1 MTYLKTSNNLNLTI
15 IPSLAAKRLSNGR
28 VLITQKFLDGILKYK
43 SLWPGSITVLMEE
56 SSQEDDNL
64 DKTTV
69 RLDELPLKLEVVSL
83 DTSSAAELLNQA
95 SVVLASLE
103 YRQNHISQVCQSIGT
118 PCIYVSEYSLKTR
131 KQIVATTTRNP
142 LVRLRRNLWE
152 QAQEKKQRNA
162 VALANGLQCNG
173 TPTYEAYRAINRAPL
188 LYFDTRFTEEM
199 LATDNDIEMR
209 VRSLYDNMP
218 LRLLFSGRLIEI
230 KGADHLLDVA
240 QELKRLGIQF
250 QMFICGDGE
259 LKQTMQRQIA
269 VNGLDDCV
277 KMMGVL
283 KFNTEL
289 IPFVKANADLFVCCH
304 RQGDPSCTYLETMS
318 CGVPIIGYAN
328 EAFAGIV
335 RHSQTGWLVEMD
347 RPKLLAKKV
356 AELSRSRDA
365 LKAMSFDSLRFAK
378 LHTFEKTFANRISHM
393 EQIATAKS
401 TGTTLL

>member
-1 MTYLKTSNNLNLTI
+1 
-15 IPSLAAKRLSNGR
+15 
-28 VLITQKFLDGILKYK
+28 
-43 SLWPGSITVLMEE
+43 
-56 SSQEDDNL
+56 
-64 DKTTV
+64 
-69 RLDELPLKLEVVSL
+69 
-83 DTSSAAELLNQA
+83 
-95 SVVLASLE
+95 
-103 YRQNHISQVCQSIGT
+103 
-118 PCIYVSEYSLKTR
+118 
-131 KQIVATTTRNP
+131 
-142 LVRLRRNLWE
+142 
-152 QAQEKKQRNA
+152 
-162 VALANGLQCNG
+162 
-173 TPTYEAYRAINRAPL
+173 
-188 LYFDTRFTEEM
+188 
-199 LATDNDIEMR
+199 
-209 VRSLYDNMP
+209 
-218 LRLLFSGRLIEI
+218 
-230 KGADHLLDVA
+230 
-240 QELKRLGIQF
+240 
-250 QMFICGDGE
+250 MFICGDGE